1 MELEQMLADLRA
13 FRDEYAARFGYD
25 AYAMGADMQRR
36 EDELR
41 AAGWPFAPS
50 PAEPLSEPATPPA
63 TTADPAHPAP
73 AT

>member
-50 PAEPLSEPATPPA
+50 PAGPPAEPAAVDQP
-63 TTADPAHPAP
+63 HPAP